1 MSELEKKKN
10 KFRRSN
16 KWKNFRRELKRNQ
29 KTDPVTGSKLST
41 TAVCHH
47 LSLKAEEYEM
57 VSENRQVMLNPQ
69 THDVLHYLYGDGN
82 RRYDWK
88 RRIENLVKLCE
99 EMDGFNGQYNI

>member
-1 MSELEKKKN
+1 MSENEKKKS

-16 KWKNFRRELKRNQ
+16 KWKNFRRELKRKQ

-57 VSENRQVMLNPQ
+57 VSEDRQVMLNPQ
-69 THDVLHYLYGDGN
+69 SHDVLHYLYGDGD
-82 RRYDWK
+82 RRYDWRK
-88 RRIENLVKLCE
+88 RLEALKELCE
-99 EMDGFNGQYNI
+99 RMDRLNS

>member
-1 MSELEKKKN
+1 MSDNEKKKA

-16 KWKNFRRELKRNQ
+16 KWKNFRRELKRKQ

-57 VSENRQVMLNPQ
+57 VSEDRQVMLNAQ
-69 THDVLHYLYGDGN
+69 THDVLHYLYGDGD
-82 RRYDWK
+82 RRYDWRK
-88 RRIENLVKLCE
+88 RLEALKELCE
-99 EMDGFNGQYNI
+99 RMDRLNS

>member
-1 MSELEKKKN
+1 MSENEKKKS

-16 KWKNFRRELKRNQ
+16 KWKNFRRELKRKQ

-57 VSENRQVMLNPQ
+57 VSEDRQVMLNPQ
-69 THDVLHYLYGDGN
+69 THDVLHYLYGDGD
-82 RRYDWK
+82 RRYDWRK
-88 RRIENLVKLCE
+88 RLEALKELCE
-99 EMDGFNGQYNI
+99 RMDRLNS

>member
-1 MSELEKKKN
+1 MSDNEKKKA

-16 KWKNFRRELKRNQ
+16 KWKNFRRELKRKQ

-57 VSENRQVMLNPQ
+57 VSEDRQVMLNPQ
-69 THDVLHYLYGDGN
+69 THDCLHYLYGDGD

-88 RRIENLVKLCE
+88 ARLEALKELCE
-99 EMDGFNGQYNI
+99 RMDRLNS